1 MTDNSVFKDLKEI
14 IESYQDSPNNS
25 GNFPE
30 VNKNTFRCDNVKDR
44 YLQRQI
50 SYSQY
55 SPYCSSQC
63 MNEYVKGIDH
73 KGSEKNTMSL
83 LGFSE
88 EFEG

>member
-30 VNKNTFRCDNVKDR
+30 VNKNTFRC
-44 YLQRQI
+44 LQCQRQI

-55 SPYCSSQC
+55 SPYCFSQC
-63 MNEYVKGIDH
+63 MNEHDKGIDH

-83 LGFSE
+83 LGFSAV
-88 EFEG
+88 FGG

>member
-1 MTDNSVFKDLKEI
+1 MTNNSVFKDFKEI

-25 GNFPE
+25 GNY
-30 VNKNTFRCDNVKDR
+30 TFRC
-44 YLQRQI
+44 LQCQRQI

-55 SPYCSSQC
+55 SPYCFSQC
-63 MNEYVKGIDH
+63 MNEHDKGIDH

-88 EFEG
+88 VFGG

>member
-1 MTDNSVFKDLKEI
+1 MTNNSVFKDFKEI
-14 IESYQDSPNNS
+14 IESYQDSLNNS

-30 VNKNTFRCDNVKDR
+30 VNKNTFRC
-44 YLQRQI
+44 LQCQRQI

-63 MNEYVKGIDH
+63 MNEYDKGIDH

-83 LGFSE
+83 LGFSAG
-88 EFEG
+88 FGG

>member
-30 VNKNTFRCDNVKDR
+30 VNKNTFRC
-44 YLQRQI
+44 LQCQRQI

-63 MNEYVKGIDH
+63 MNEYDKGTDH

-88 EFEG
+88 VFGG

>member
-30 VNKNTFRCDNVKDR
+30 VNKNTFRC
-44 YLQRQI
+44 LQCRRQI

-55 SPYCSSQC
+55 SPYCFSQC
-63 MNEYVKGIDH
+63 MNEHDKGTDH

-83 LGFSE
+83 LGFSAV
-88 EFEG
+88 FGG

>member
-14 IESYQDSPNNS
+14 IESYQDRPNNS

-50 SYSQY
+50 SSKTDIFKDKYLIVSIVHTAPA
-55 SPYCSSQC
+55 S
-63 MNEYVKGIDH
+63 V
-73 KGSEKNTMSL
+73 
-83 LGFSE
+83 
-88 EFEG
+88 

>member
-1 MTDNSVFKDLKEI
+1 MTNNSVFKYFKEI

-30 VNKNTFRCDNVKDR
+30 VNKNTFRC
-44 YLQRQI
+44 LQCQRQI